1 MTEHA
6 SSGSTFWRVVG
17 RIAESPALTMVAG
30 IVLLLTAGWEI
41 VEGFG
46 EEFSPGAHHG
56 LAVFGLV
63 QVVAALPHCLHGVK
77 QMHES
82 HTSTR

>member
-1 MTEHA
+1 MTDRADHKA
-6 SSGSTFWRVVG
+6 GFWVLVA
-17 RIAESPALTMVAG
+17 RIAESPGLTMAAG
-30 IVLLLTAGWEI
+30 VVLLLTAGWEI

-56 LAVFGLV
+56 LAVFGLL
-63 QVVAALPHCLHGVK
+63 QVIAALPHCLHGVQ

-82 HTSTR
+82 HSHGK